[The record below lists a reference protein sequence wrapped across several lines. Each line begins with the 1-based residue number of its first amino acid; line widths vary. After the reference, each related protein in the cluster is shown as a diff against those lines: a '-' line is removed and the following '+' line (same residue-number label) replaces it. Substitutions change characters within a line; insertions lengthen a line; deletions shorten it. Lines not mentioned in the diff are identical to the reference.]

1 MLVMKFGGTSV
12 GDSAAFRRVG
22 RIIASRQS
30 QKPAVVV
37 SAVAKTTDELVR
49 LSQAAAAGDRK
60 TVDGLIEWIEQKHL
74 RILEELGL
82 QGETAIAYL
91 VEQVGWELRR
101 VAEALG
107 RRGETAAD
115 LQDDCLSWGE
125 YLSANILAF
134 YLRSRGLPAT
144 WIDARR
150 LMVTDN
156 RFGRARPLFEES
168 RQRVRDLVVPVMA
181 AGQVPVTQGF
191 VGRELEGRTT
201 TLGRGGSDYSA
212 TLLGAFID
220 AELVEIWTDVDGI
233 MTADP
238 SLVKNVLRIREMSF
252 EEAAELAYF
261 GARVLHPATLLPA
274 VEKGIP
280 VMVLNSMRPEEPG
293 TRIVREAGNGKGGTW
308 VKSIAYKEGLSVV
321 NIKSTRMLMA
331 YGFLAT
337 VFQIFNR
344 FETPVDLVSTSEV
357 SVSVTIDNVEHL
369 DAITAALSEF
379 AEVEVLSGQAIV
391 SLVGENLN
399 RVPGAPA
406 AIFAELEGI
415 RINLISQGA
424 SRINISFVIDE
435 ADLPEVI
442 NRLHS
447 RFFSGELDETIFA
460 SVGEAGQ

>member
-12 GDSAAFRRVG
+12 GDCGAFRRVG
-22 RIIASRQS
+22 RIIESRLQ

-49 LSQAAAAGDRK
+49 LGQAAAAGERA

-74 RILEELGL
+74 RILDELGL
-82 QGETAIAYL
+82 ETETGIAYL

-101 VAEALG
+101 VAEALE
-107 RRGETAAD
+107 RRGEAAPD
-115 LQDDCLSWGE
+115 LLDDCLSWGE
-125 YLSANILAF
+125 YLSANILTC
-134 YLRSRGLPAT
+134 YLRSQGFPAT

-156 RFGRARPLFEES
+156 RFGRARPLYEEA
-168 RQRVRDLVVPVMA
+168 RRRVQDLVVPVMA
-181 AGQVPVTQGF
+181 AGQVPITQGF
-191 VGRELEGRTT
+191 VGREVEGRTT

-212 TLLGAFID
+212 TLLGAFIG

-238 SLVKNVLRIREMSF
+238 SLVKDVRRIREMTF

-274 VEKGIP
+274 VDKDIP
-280 VMVLNSMRPEEPG
+280 VVVLNSMRPGEPG
-293 TRIVREAGNGKGGTW
+293 TRIVRRARSDGGRTW

-357 SVSVTIDNVEHL
+357 SVSVTIDNAEHL
-369 DAITAALSEF
+369 DAITGALSEF
-379 AEVEVLSGQAIV
+379 AEVEVLSDQAIV

-399 RVPGAPA
+399 QVPGAPG
-406 AIFAELEGI
+406 AIFSELDGV

-435 ADLPEVI
+435 AELPGVI
-442 NRLHS
+442 NRLHA
-447 RFFSGELDETIFA
+447 RFFSGDLDEAIFA
-460 SVGEAGQ
+460 PAREAQ